1 MQSMRKG
8 FYSLTALAVALS
20 LAGAAAPVAAQ
31 TGATQAVAPMA
42 VSSPAPSGPVDPK
55 DLNYRLGTA
64 DKLRVI
70 VFGETSLS
78 GEFVISDTGEIAF
91 PLIGNLRAA
100 GLTVAQFQEALRSK
114 LADGYLRDPRVS
126 AEVEN
131 YRPFYI
137 LGEVQKPG
145 EYPFTSGLTV
155 LNAVATAGGF
165 TYRANTKIVTI
176 RHAGASKEAPVRLT
190 ATSAVGP
197 GDTILIKERFF

>member
-1 MQSMRKG
+1 M
-8 FYSLTALAVALS
+8 ALAAAMTPAM
-20 LAGAAAPVAAQ
+20 AGAQSPIAPVSSTNAPAAS
-31 TGATQAVAPMA
+31 TAAVGANA
-42 VSSPAPSGPVDPK
+42 
-55 DLNYRLGTA
+55 NYRLGTG

-91 PLIGNLRAA
+91 PLIGNVHAA
-100 GLTVAQFQEALRSK
+100 GLSVQQFEDALRTR

-126 AEVEN
+126 AEVED

-145 EYPFTSGLTV
+145 EYPYTNGLTV

-165 TYRANTKIVTI
+165 TYRANTKLATI
-176 RHAGASKEAPVRLT
+176 RHAGASKEAPVKLT
-190 ATSAVGP
+190 AVTPVGP
-197 GDTILIKERFF
+197 GDTIVIRERFF

>member
-1 MQSMRKG
+1 MRKG
-8 FYSLTALAVALS
+8 INGLTMLAISLS
-20 LAGAAAPVAAQ
+20 LVGAGAPMLAAAQ
-31 TGATQAVAPMA
+31 ATAPMA
-42 VSSPAPSGPVDPK
+42 APATPPTVAASGPADPK
-55 DLNYRLGTA
+55 DLNYRLGTD

-78 GEFVISDTGEIAF
+78 GEFVISDTGDIAF
-91 PLIGNLRAA
+91 PLIGNLKAA

-165 TYRANTKIVTI
+165 TYRANTKTVTI
-176 RHAGASKEAPVRLT
+176 RHAGAAKESPIRLT
-190 ATSAVGP
+190 ATSEVGP